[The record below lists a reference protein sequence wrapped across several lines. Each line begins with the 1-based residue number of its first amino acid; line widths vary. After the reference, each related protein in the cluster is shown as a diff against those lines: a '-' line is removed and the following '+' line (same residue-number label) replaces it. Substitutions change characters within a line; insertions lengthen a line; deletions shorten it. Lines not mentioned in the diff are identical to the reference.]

1 MWQGVLELEHIST
14 DDNFF
19 SIGGHSIKTITIA
32 NLIYKVLGVQISMI
46 DFLECNTIVELADGN
61 NSEKIEIEKQGR
73 SQYRIN

>member
-1 MWQGVLELEHIST
+1 
-14 DDNFF
+14 
-19 SIGGHSIKTITIA
+19 
-32 NLIYKVLGVQISMI
+32 MI